1 MLTFM
6 VCNKLKLESYG
17 RSSVLNWYYLLGILV
32 PPTNS
37 SERTTHIILLSPV
50 NIDMFWWYNM
60 IWRHHYITFCNYSR
74 QLQSVLHGFTV
85 KHVDIPEARSGSS
98 SSTVSLV
105 AGAVGGFVA
114 LFAGLAAAFGVYW
127 HRVLRSSNNDQ
138 GSAAQPGPS
147 ETASNTAPP
156 GETSKQSDKCSISW
170 VYWKL
175 RGTMIPMS
183 TSNTVYIMRVV
194 YTSAGNSYS
203 HLHV

>member
-6 VCNKLKLESYG
+6 VCNKVKLDIYG

-60 IWRHHYITFCNYSR
+60 IWRHHYITFCNYSS
-74 QLQSVLHGFTV
+74 QLQSVLHVFTV
-85 KHVDIPEARSGSS
+85 EHVDSPEARSNPS

-105 AGAVGGFVA
+105 AGIVGGFVV
-114 LFAGLAAAFGVYW
+114 LLAGVAAAFAAYW
-127 HRVLRSSNNDQ
+127 YLVLRRSSANDQ

-147 ETASNTAPP
+147 TTASNTAPT
-156 GETSKQSDKCSISW
+156 GETSKQADKCSIS
-170 VYWKL
+170 
-175 RGTMIPMS
+175 
-183 TSNTVYIMRVV
+183 
-194 YTSAGNSYS
+194 
-203 HLHV
+203 